1 MIAENWNSF
10 DGLELIHVSDT
21 DSIWPIS
28 RIQAKNRRTSRQIT
42 QVYPSCER
50 VNVDGRVMNRC
61 IERKIQLWRN
71 FRGVDVVS
79 WRDDPMLRQALARL
93 PRGGSLWQVHFGRFC
108 ASCP

>member
-1 MIAENWNSF
+1 MIAQNRDPL

-21 DSIWPIS
+21 DSIGPIS
-28 RIQAKNRRTSRQIT
+28 RIQVKNRRTSRQIT
-42 QVYPSCER
+42 EFNSSCER

-61 IERKIQLWRN
+61 IEREIQLWRN

-93 PRGGSLWQVHFGRFC
+93 PRGGSLW
-108 ASCP
+108 